1 MHLKYIKLVIL
12 KILSIYSDYAI
23 LNFPSKFCAPPCP
36 PPPQQNYSARPKPK
50 ISDGFMIDGSK
61 WNFEHFNSISVSF
74 TLPKNCLASSFKP
87 FNHWFSF
94 QIYPDAVP
102 DSGGD
107 WINIIGILLNIIYW

>member
-23 LNFPSKFCAPPCP
+23 LNFPPNLWAPPGP

-61 WNFEHFNSISVSF
+61 
-74 TLPKNCLASSFKP
+74 
-87 FNHWFSF
+87 
-94 QIYPDAVP
+94 
-102 DSGGD
+102 
-107 WINIIGILLNIIYW
+107 